1 MFFYLFILT
10 VLTYL
15 VNEFL
20 FKKKLLI
27 SITGDVHQKFASYS
41 EVPLTGGF
49 FIFFG
54 ILYFFSKD
62 ASLFIFFSFTILI
75 LGFVSDLKFIKSAS
89 SRFLWQTILVIIF
102 VASSDMQLNETRI
115 ILLDKI
121 LSQNIINYIFLT
133 FCILI
138 LMNGSNFIDGLNTLS
153 IGYYLLISIVLAYI
167 ISDQEIILNYIPIE
181 YLVSLLICI
190 FILNAKNKIY
200 LGDSGSYLLGFIFA
214 TFLIDIYN
222 SNKNISPFFIVLL
235 LWYPCYENLF
245 SIIRKR
251 ILQRSPM
258 APDTNH
264 FHQLIFFMVKKKYKY
279 KIFYANF
286 ITSQII
292 NFYHL
297 IIFSIAANFIRN
309 TEIQIFLILL
319 NIFVYTII
327 YFKAFFFKYS
337 RRASNL

>member
-10 VLTYL
+10 VLTYFF
-15 VNEFL
+15 NKFL
-20 FKKKLLI
+20 FKKKL
-27 SITGDVHQKFASYS
+27 ITGDVHQKFASHS
-41 EVPLTGGF
+41 KVPLTGGF

-54 ILYFFSKD
+54 LLYFFSKD
-62 ASLFIFFSFTILI
+62 ISLFIFFSFMILI
-75 LGFVSDLKFIKSAS
+75 LGFISDLKFIKSAA

-102 VASSDMQLNETRI
+102 IVSSDMQLNETRI
-115 ILLDKI
+115 ILLDK
-121 LSQNIINYIFLT
+121 LLNQNIINYFFLT

-153 IGYYLLISIVLAYI
+153 IGYYLLISIVLFYL
-167 ISDQEIILNYIPIE
+167 ISNQKITLNYISIE
-181 YLVSLLICI
+181 YLVCLLTCI

-214 TFLIDIYN
+214 IFLIDIYN

-235 LWYPCYENLF
+235 LWYPCFENLF

-251 ILQRSPM
+251 ILKRSPM

-279 KIFYANF
+279 KIFYANLM
-286 ITSQII
+286 TSQII

-297 IIFSIAANFIRN
+297 IIFLIASNYIRN
-309 TEIQIFLILL
+309 TQIQILLILL
-319 NIFVYTII
+319 NIFVYTIV
-327 YFKAFFFKYS
+327 YFKAFFFKYKRKVNS
-337 RRASNL
+337 L